1 MQDVRHD
8 GSIPG
13 AYPWFDRY
21 IVPGSRCLLAPG
33 NGFFLRLAVP
43 PMGGGTVCTYRG
55 CGYRVPAWK
64 RPGAQTV
71 RSGPADAENGPGSRC
86 AASAAGERQALKL
99 MGYTSHVGG
108 MRPRKGRP
116 LTPGPAHRAHD
127 GQRGQVYL
135 ANVPAPGRQ
144 RTGRARYKGPPML
157 MSPHQATSDTAR
169 SSRKKEKEK
178 SLF

>member
-1 MQDVRHD
+1 MKGQVPWPLLCRYHNS
-8 GSIPG
+8 GFFYAAGPAAFRRRRGVHIPG
-13 AYPWFDRY
+13 SWLPWPRR
-21 IVPGSRCLLAPG
+21 VAPGAVTVRCGRAHAENRPGSR
-33 NGFFLRLAVP
+33 
-43 PMGGGTVCTYRG
+43 Y
-55 CGYRVPAWK
+55 
-64 RPGAQTV
+64 
-71 RSGPADAENGPGSRC
+71 

-157 MSPHQATSDTAR
+157 KSPHQTTR
-169 SSRKKEKEK
+169 RYRREQPEKGKRKISFLKTGAERG
-178 SLF
+178 